1 MTQHVSVLVCV
12 HVSERVRVC
21 ACLCAHACACVCA
34 CLCAHACAC
43 VCAFVCVCVCVC
55 VHACLCTCLRT
66 CVCMCVCVP
75 ACMSVSALSRGNMLT
90 NLQLVLIS
98 FTPTAYRGM
107 VLVSSDHEKAGVG
120 HTAWVIRHLPN
131 FVGCENAFLLH
142 KEHEPALSPRA
153 VRVVLFHQ
161 KQGREFRWG
170 VEGLQA

>member
-1 MTQHVSVLVCV
+1 VCV
-12 HVSERVRVC
+12 R
-21 ACLCAHACACVCA
+21 ACVHMRVHVCVR
-34 CLCAHACAC
+34 AC
-43 VCAFVCVCVCVC
+43 VHMRVHVCVRLCVCVCVC

-66 CVCMCVCVP
+66 CVCMCVCVR